1 MNRSEEIPRFPQTVF
16 ATVAERQT
24 YYNIAYLMLSF
35 PLGLF
40 YFVYLVTMLSLGFGL
55 AVTVVGL
62 PLIGLTLVTAQ
73 ALAAS
78 TCRLSE
84 RLLGMAMPRGR
95 ATAASKQGFWSV
107 LRHELAERQAWRDI
121 GFLLLLFPLG
131 VLNFTV
137 VLSLLG
143 TSLWMIAQ
151 PILVLV
157 RVHSEITPHWHID
170 ALPKALLF
178 PIPGLLLGIAS
189 LHLLNY
195 LASLSGHF
203 TRSMLGRV
211 AYQELRLATARTLI
225 DGRQLDGAAIL
236 SELLL
241 YHGYSRDFTPMKV
254 YATLTALEQ
263 AGLVASVD
271 QAGSV
276 HYSLTRRGEAEL
288 TAP

>member
-1 MNRSEEIPRFPQTVF
+1 MNPPEEMPSFPQTVF
-16 ATVAERQT
+16 ETVAERQT

-78 TCRLSE
+78 TCKLSG
-84 RLLGMAMPRGR
+84 RLLGMAMPRQRVSATRRQGSWSALLHKITER
-95 ATAASKQGFWSV
+95 A
-107 LRHELAERQAWRDI
+107 AWRDVC
-121 GFLLLLFPLG
+121 FLLLLFPLG
-131 VLNFTV
+131 TLNFTL

-143 TSLWMIAQ
+143 ASLWMIAQ
-151 PILVLV
+151 PLLVLA
-157 RVHSEITPHWHID
+157 RVHSEIAPHWHID
-170 ALPKALLF
+170 TLPKALLF
-178 PIPGLLLGIAS
+178 PIPGFLLALAS

-211 AYQELRLATARTLI
+211 GYRELRLATARTLI
-225 DGRQLDGAAIL
+225 DGRWLDGATIL
-236 SELLL
+236 SELRL

-254 YATLTALEQ
+254 FATLTALEE
-263 AGLVASVD
+263 AGLVASAD
-271 QAGSV
+271 QDGSV
-276 HYSLTRRGEAEL
+276 RYSLTRTGEAEL
-288 TAP
+288 AAQ